1 MGLVGGSVSGI
12 GAMAGGA
19 NGQMVQGLG
28 GTIDM
33 AGNQALAG
41 NLPQALTSTTNQIG
55 TIANM
60 PVQFS
65 AASNMANAAPTN
77 GVQGV

>member
-65 AASNMANAAPTN
+65 AASNMANAASTN